1 MAGARQH
8 DRWGGWGKAERCPSN
23 RGPGASLRSA
33 ASHPCGVTL
42 IEMLVVISILMLLA
56 AIALRQARPA
66 MESRRIRE
74 AARGLNVYFGA
85 ARVKAKETGRP
96 HGVMLERWNVQ
107 SECSILLRQVEVPPP
122 YAGDTFDA
130 ACQVQL
136 LSVGPLGFSVL
147 VQFSPAASVDLTLIN
162 AGDQIQFDHQGPLY
176 RITAKDVTL
185 ARLTA
190 ELVPSYGQRVPWP
203 AGAFSARAM
212 PFEIIRQPVP
222 SSAAPLQLP
231 QGAVIDLYE
240 SGTNSVSFEP
250 VAGNPTAPIIVMF
263 SPSGSVQD
271 VLGAGVCRT
280 DPMFFLVGRADR
292 VPLVAAAPATPRGP
306 TQNEDG
312 MRNYQDTGN
321 LWVTLNP
328 QTGLITTIEN
338 AAVVLQ
344 AQGQPRFPTPP
355 TTFDYATPA
364 HRLWALSEARNLART
379 GQSMGGR

>member
-1 MAGARQH
+1 M
-8 DRWGGWGKAERCPSN
+8 
-23 RGPGASLRSA
+23 ASL
-33 ASHPCGVTL
+33 VL
-42 IEMLVVISILMLLA
+42 
-56 AIALRQARPA
+56 
-66 MESRRIRE
+66 
-74 AARGLNVYFGA
+74 
-85 ARVKAKETGRP
+85 
-96 HGVMLERWNVQ
+96 
-107 SECSILLRQVEVPPP
+107 
-122 YAGDTFDA
+122 AGDY
-130 ACQVQL
+130 
-136 LSVGPLGFSVL
+136 
-147 VQFSPAASVDLTLIN
+147 
-162 AGDQIQFDHQGPLY
+162 IQFDHQGPLY
-176 RITAKDVTL
+176 TITAVAANQLTVQL
-185 ARLTA
+185 ALPYA
-190 ELVPSYGQRVPWP
+190 QRTPWP
-203 AGAFSARAM
+203 AGTWSRRM
-212 PFEIIRQPVP
+212 PFEVFRQPVP
-222 SSAAPLQLP
+222 SAAAPLQLP

-250 VAGNPTAPIIVMF
+250 VAANPAAPIIVMF

-312 MRNYQDTGN
+312 MRNYQDTSN

-355 TTFDYATPA
+355 TTFDYANPA